1 MNFAIHY
8 IGNVRF
14 STVRLRVRLH
24 GSCIIGVLPNTLKKG
39 AKNRLAVVLK
49 QSTIASVRSWHKADK
64 NVTLKLRFE
73 RTADI
78 LVQNISL
85 NYSEVIFDQRYSQ
98 LNKQEVK
105 KYEQAIM

>member
-1 MNFAIHY
+1 M
-8 IGNVRF
+8 
-14 STVRLRVRLH
+14 
-24 GSCIIGVLPNTLKKG
+24 
-39 AKNRLAVVLK
+39 
-49 QSTIASVRSWHKADK
+49 
-64 NVTLKLRFE
+64 TLKLRFE